1 MKNLILVGGLMLGLG
16 FAIGWVAKPVPAV
29 DQTAEKG
36 KARESQPR
44 PASPVTQAEAVPAA
58 PGKRAI
64 REPAT
69 EKPDSAKDKQM
80 EQAKKMQAEMSKQMT
95 KRQRDK
101 LMQHIDKLAEALG
114 LTDAQKMPLTD
125 WVEANM
131 AKMEGMD
138 FTKPESMK
146 GMMEL
151 MKTLTP
157 KAVQD
162 QLAPSLTEE
171 QKVALKDFTDREHR
185 TKVDAAALKNLSK
198 LQGVIEFGEGQRDQI
213 YEILSAGADESLKAR
228 EEKPDP
234 TSFFMEGMGMDMD
247 PYDLGLQ
254 SAMTEMMGDDPAEFA
269 KSGGDQKEMAGK
281 LREVFDKKIDAK
293 VEALRPVLNEKQ
305 LEQYRAELKTKGLG
319 MYGTMLMGL
328 EASDGK

>member
-1 MKNLILVGGLMLGLG
+1 MKNLIVVGSLMLGLG

-29 DQTAEKG
+29 DQVAGERSVRETS
-36 KARESQPR
+36 ARS
-44 PASPVTQAEAVPAA
+44 ASPAAKADAEPATQ
-58 PGKRAI
+58 GKRAI
-64 REPAT
+64 REPAGD
-69 EKPDSAKDKQM
+69 KPDSAKEKQM
-80 EQAKKMQAEMSKQMT
+80 EQAKKMQAEMAKQMM

-101 LMQHIDKLAEALG
+101 LTQHIDKLAEALG
-114 LTDAQKMPLTD
+114 LTEAQKAPLI
-125 WVEANM
+125 ELMNANM

-138 FTKPESMK
+138 FANPESME
-146 GMMEL
+146 EL
-151 MKTLTP
+151 MEAMKTTTP

-171 QKVALKDFTDREHR
+171 QKVALNDFTDREHR

-198 LQGVIEFGEGQRDQI
+198 LQGVIEFREGQRDQV
-213 YEILSAGADESLKAR
+213 YEILAAAADESLKAR

-234 TSFFMEGMGMDMD
+234 TSFFTEGMGMDMD

-254 SAMTEMMGDDPAEFA
+254 SAMTEMMGDDPAALA
-269 KSGGDQKEMAGK
+269 KSGGDQKKRAGQ
-281 LREVFDKKIDAK
+281 LREAFDKKIEAK

-305 LEQYRAELKTKGLG
+305 LEQYRTELKTKGLG